1 MSPAVNTGIQF
12 CLATQLPIGSP
23 VTWSTTPGITRRVSP
38 ETVHTYGLPAS
49 EVALKALDYLPS
61 NQYLNIWV
69 VQTIQGG
76 GGGVAGYAT
85 FPGAVPPALD
95 GIVIRYT
102 CFGSDNTPYGVSWPT
117 LLPGNNLGKIMSH
130 EVGHYLDLL
139 HTFHGGCSAPGDQ
152 VADTPA
158 EQTARTGCPTTGL
171 TSCTLVNDP
180 IENFMDYTNDA
191 CRFAFTA
198 GQTTRMQNAIGYY
211 RSTLV
216 SAQNLIDVG
225 CPSGLNALIQTSRSQ
240 ICAPDT
246 VQFTTPAAGAGYTY
260 AWSFPGGTP
269 SSASTQTATVN
280 YPSAGVYPVTLTV
293 TDGGSNSS
301 TNTIRVYARACTPVT
316 GACANWVQTQNVG
329 FSWATGTPV
338 PVSGRNT
345 VGAEPSSAI
354 SDNSG
359 TLLFYTDG
367 TRALTASNT
376 VMPNGTGLLAGISSH
391 NGALILKR
399 PGSSTQYFLFTVRQ
413 WEDSATPNPMNYS
426 VVDMTLNAGQGDIVS
441 GQKNITV
448 ALPGTPNELIEGMAA
463 IPHCNGVDWWIITNG
478 ANSGAGKL
486 YVTLVTAAGPVS
498 TTAYNIGI
506 ACPGTGLGSVVPSR
520 DGTRIA
526 VCSATTGPYPVI
538 GQVAVYAFNN
548 STGFPSTVLA
558 PSNTYDGYSDVAFSP
573 NNQILYFNVLD
584 NNTGIASMKQL
595 DLTSLQM
602 RTLITGPWTAF
613 QQGPDGLI
621 YISTGSGTR
630 LHVINFPNQFNTANL
645 NECGLNLNAIPLPPG
660 TSSGGF
666 ASMPNMPLQCGT
678 VQPADF
684 VYTVSNCL
692 TVNFTSLNCA
702 GPYSWTFGDLT
713 TGSGAS
719 VSHTYGAPGT
729 YIVTLT
735 VPGASPSTKSVTIT
749 LGLSPISIAGPTTV
763 CDTLRRNYSVNGPAG
778 YQYSWSVLGGSPA
791 SGTGNNID
799 VNWSAPG
806 GSLQLT
812 VVDPVTGC
820 SNKMIVNVSWCP
832 TCVKPPANMVA
843 WYTLDEPTGGTAFE
857 NVLGANGS
865 DVNAPPHVPG
875 KVRRARSFNGVNQ
888 WVQAANAS
896 NLNFGTG
903 DLTIDAW
910 VRSSVTTGIQP
921 IVSKTFPDFE
931 LGYMMYLKQGRLA
944 VRFADGGPLMGTE
957 YWANTGPL
965 VADGAWHHVAA
976 TLQHAGSTPS
986 TRLYVDGTPVFSAAP
1001 FVGNI
1006 TNAEPLTI
1014 GARNNVFLS
1023 GPDKFFTGE
1032 IDEVELF
1039 QRALSQAEVAS
1050 LYAAD
1055 TLGKC
1060 KEFVWVPTTATLCRD
1075 RASVDLTLRI
1085 CNYTATSQSYGV
1097 TFAGLPI
1104 GGSCTWAGPTNFQLL
1119 VPPTIVVPPGGCVNV
1134 PYRVYRPAG
1143 MPVGPT
1149 TCYQVTVTN
1158 LTSAQTFVTNAS
1170 IVASR
1175 RWCNVIPVGP
1185 VGTGTPNSPA
1195 RIVMQP
1201 SNEGSDPITV
1211 GYRWRVVAREDDDA
1225 AAAASVS
1232 INGLPPG
1239 EMFAGVATFKPGQA
1253 IDLQALAT
1261 FTEPQPFR
1269 VFDLEL
1275 LVDDGSGV
1283 IETVGVAGLEFGA
1296 ANATVA
1302 VEPPSPVS
1310 LPERLEL
1317 SVTPNPVRSR
1327 ATIHYALPT
1336 AGKVRLAL
1344 YDVAGREV
1352 VGIPAFESAAGR
1364 ASLGLDLSAL
1374 PRGVYFVRLD
1384 INGRSAGRRFLR
1396 VE

>member
-1 MSPAVNTGIQF
+1 MS
-12 CLATQLPIGSP
+12 
-23 VTWSTTPGITRRVSP
+23 
-38 ETVHTYGLPAS
+38 
-49 EVALKALDYLPS
+49 
-61 NQYLNIWV
+61 
-69 VQTIQGG
+69 
-76 GGGVAGYAT
+76 
-85 FPGAVPPALD
+85 
-95 GIVIRYT
+95 
-102 CFGSDNTPYGVSWPT
+102 
-117 LLPGNNLGKIMSH
+117 
-130 EVGHYLDLL
+130 
-139 HTFHGGCSAPGDQ
+139 
-152 VADTPA
+152 
-158 EQTARTGCPTTGL
+158 
-171 TSCTLVNDP
+171 
-180 IENFMDYTNDA
+180 
-191 CRFAFTA
+191 
-198 GQTTRMQNAIGYY
+198 
-211 RSTLV
+211 
-216 SAQNLIDVG
+216 
-225 CPSGLNALIQTSRSQ
+225 
-240 ICAPDT
+240 
-246 VQFTTPAAGAGYTY
+246 
-260 AWSFPGGTP
+260 
-269 SSASTQTATVN
+269 
-280 YPSAGVYPVTLTV
+280 
-293 TDGGSNSS
+293 
-301 TNTIRVYARACTPVT
+301 
-316 GACANWVQTQNVG
+316 
-329 FSWATGTPV
+329 
-338 PVSGRNT
+338 
-345 VGAEPSSAI
+345 
-354 SDNSG
+354 
-359 TLLFYTDG
+359 
-367 TRALTASNT
+367 
-376 VMPNGTGLLAGISSH
+376 
-391 NGALILKR
+391 
-399 PGSSTQYFLFTVRQ
+399 
-413 WEDSATPNPMNYS
+413 
-426 VVDMTLNAGQGDIVS
+426 
-441 GQKNITV
+441 
-448 ALPGTPNELIEGMAA
+448 
-463 IPHCNGVDWWIITNG
+463 
-478 ANSGAGKL
+478 
-486 YVTLVTAAGPVS
+486 
-498 TTAYNIGI
+498 
-506 ACPGTGLGSVVPSR
+506 GTGLGSVVPSR

-584 NNTGIASMKQL
+584 NNTSIASMKQL

-613 QQGPDGLI
+613 RQGPDGLI

-729 YIVTLT
+729 YTVTLT

-875 KVRRARSFNGVNQ
+875 KVETRTVVQWRESVGAGRERLEPQLRHGRSDDRCVGAFLGDHRHPADRVQDVPGLRARIHDVCSSRGVSRC
-888 WVQAANAS
+888 VSPMVA
-896 NLNFGTG
+896 
-903 DLTIDAW
+903 
-910 VRSSVTTGIQP
+910 RS
-921 IVSKTFPDFE
+921 
-931 LGYMMYLKQGRLA
+931 
-944 VRFADGGPLMGTE
+944 MGTE
-957 YWANTGPL
+957 YRANTGPL

-1006 TNAEPLTI
+1006 TNAEPLTL
-1014 GARNNVFLS
+1014 GARKNVFLS

-1119 VPPTIVVPPGGCVNV
+1119 VPPTIVVPPGMRERALSRV
-1134 PYRVYRPAG
+1134 PSRGYAGRPDHLLSGDGHEPDLRADLRDERLDRREPAVVQCHPG
-1143 MPVGPT
+1143 GSGGHG
-1149 TCYQVTVTN
+1149 QRRTV
-1158 LTSAQTFVTNAS
+1158 
-1170 IVASR
+1170 R
-1175 RWCNVIPVGP
+1175 RG
-1185 VGTGTPNSPA
+1185 SL
-1195 RIVMQP
+1195 MQP

-1211 GYRWRVVAREDDDA
+1211 GYRWRVMARESDDA

-1239 EMFAGVATFKPGQA
+1239 EMFAGARHVQARSGDRSPGA
-1253 IDLQALAT
+1253 RDVHGT
-1261 FTEPQPFR
+1261 
-1269 VFDLEL
+1269 
-1275 LVDDGSGV
+1275 
-1283 IETVGVAGLEFGA
+1283 A
-1296 ANATVA
+1296 AVPGIRSRVA
-1302 VEPPSPVS
+1302 V
-1310 LPERLEL
+1310 R
-1317 SVTPNPVRSR
+1317 
-1327 ATIHYALPT
+1327 
-1336 AGKVRLAL
+1336 
-1344 YDVAGREV
+1344 
-1352 VGIPAFESAAGR
+1352 
-1364 ASLGLDLSAL
+1364 
-1374 PRGVYFVRLD
+1374 
-1384 INGRSAGRRFLR
+1384 
-1396 VE
+1396 